1 MRSAQVAPEPHAG
14 DARSTSHLRSVSG
27 AQVRDGRALLGWTPR
42 DLARMANV
50 GVFTVNQIE
59 LVEGPSRYPGLAT
72 IEATL
77 KAKGIVFFY
86 GATSWGAG
94 AAAAEK
100 VTAGRPCDFLPTW
113 PCH

>member
-1 MRSAQVAPEPHAG
+1 MHSAKVAQAPPAG
-14 DARSTSHLRSVSG
+14 DARPTSHLRSVSG

-86 GATSWGAG
+86 GATPAVRFAREAEGRAAG
-94 AAAAEK
+94 NSSL
-100 VTAGRPCDFLPTW
+100 VY
-113 PCH
+113 